1 MKVMSRRNIIIGAF
15 LVIVAGAFF
24 VERANLFSNAPPA
37 DFTQSRLQGAIISQ
51 MIIDLSNQSSGDL
64 AKVDEL
70 NQKGQYADALN
81 LTTEIKQRSAD
92 IRDRAVDLSNQVG
105 IMTKS
110 LSDISSF
117 EARQAALES
126 ISSRLALLNRL
137 ISYSADIDQ
146 LSATLADRFNGKY
159 VPANQISAMI
169 DNVNA
174 EVRAINNF
182 NAQAGQS
189 MDRFD
194 KIVKN

>member
-1 MKVMSRRNIIIGAF
+1 
-15 LVIVAGAFF
+15 
-24 VERANLFSNAPPA
+24 
-37 DFTQSRLQGAIISQ
+37 
-51 MIIDLSNQSSGDL
+51 
-64 AKVDEL
+64 
-70 NQKGQYADALN
+70 
-81 LTTEIKQRSAD
+81 
-92 IRDRAVDLSNQVG
+92 
-105 IMTKS
+105 MTKS